1 MSNALQVVAGIVLL
15 FFLPG
20 YTLVNLLFPRK
31 GELDPEYDQVYR
43 IALGMALSIAIS
55 IMVGFGL
62 NAISD
67 AQHAYVTSGPLWGVL
82 LLITGLFTL
91 GGWLRGAYPLAG
103 MIHPKLY
110 RSPSQGSERL
120 SFGLGFDAHR
130 RASKILLEREYLLA
144 EIKTLAERSTTSNPQ
159 RSLYYKK
166 RLEQARQRIEQINEE
181 LKSLEKEAHR

>member
-1 MSNALQVVAGIVLL
+1 MSNPLQVIAGIVIL

-43 IALGMALSIAIS
+43 VALGMALSIAIS

-62 NAISD
+62 NAISTE
-67 AQHAYVTSGPLWGVL
+67 QHAYVTAGPLWGVL
-82 LLITGLFTL
+82 LLITGLFTF

-110 RSPSQGSERL
+110 RPASQGGGRRGIS
-120 SFGLGFDAHR
+120 LGFDAHR
-130 RASKILLEREYLLA
+130 KASRILLEREYLLA
-144 EIKTLAERSTTSNPQ
+144 EVKTLSERSATSNPQ
-159 RSLYYKK
+159 RSLYYRK
-166 RLEQARQRIEQINEE
+166 RMEQARTRIEKINDE
-181 LKSLEKEAHR
+181 LKELEKEAH

>member
-1 MSNALQVVAGIVLL
+1 MSNVLQLVAGILIL

-43 IALGMALSIAIS
+43 MTLGMALSVAIT
-55 IMVGFGL
+55 IMVGFLL
-62 NAISD
+62 NALGD
-67 AQHAYVTSGPLWGVL
+67 AQHAYVSSGPLWAVL
-82 LLITGLFTL
+82 LLVTGLFTL

-110 RSPSQGSERL
+110 RSPTQISTRE
-120 SFGLGFDAHR
+120 GLTLAFDAHR
-130 RASKILLEREYLLA
+130 KANRIMLEREYLLA
-144 EIKTLAERSTTSNPQ
+144 DLKVFAERATTSNPQ

-166 RLEQARQRIEQINEE
+166 RMEQVRNRIEKINEE
-181 LKSLEKEAHR
+181 IKELERRGR

>member
-1 MSNALQVVAGIVLL
+1 MSGVLQVLAGIVLL

-43 IALGMALSIAIS
+43 VALGMALSIAIS

-67 AQHAYVTSGPLWGVL
+67 EEHAYVTAGPLWLVL
-82 LLITGLFTL
+82 LAITGLFAL

-103 MIHPKLY
+103 MIHPRLY
-110 RSPSQGSERL
+110 RPTSRASGHAGRAM
-120 SFGLGFDAHR
+120 GFDAHR
-130 RASKILLEREYLLA
+130 KASRLLMEREYLLA
-144 EIKTLAERSTTSNPQ
+144 DVKTYAERATTSNPQ

-166 RLEQARQRIEQINEE
+166 RLEQARERIERINEE
-181 LKSLEKEAHR
+181 IKGLDKEAR